1 MMKVATWVAVIL
13 VLIVATG
20 CRRQTPPPSPAVVAA
35 QPPEPAAAVATAVA
49 PPVAEAV
56 AEVPAYHGAV
66 QIERKQTTR
75 KDGFAK
81 VESVKLHSADT
92 LAAVKTF
99 YAGAITAGG
108 WQVAGS
114 KDRPDEAEWKLVKG
128 TSTVA
133 IELDAKRAGGVDI
146 SIERRD
152 R

>member
-1 MMKVATWVAVIL
+1 MKVATCVAVVL

-20 CRRQTPPPSPAVVAA
+20 CRRQTPPSPAVVAA
-35 QPPEPAAAVATAVA
+35 QPPEPAAAVAA
-49 PPVAEAV
+49 PAASPAAEAV
-56 AEVPAYHGAV
+56 AEVPAYPGAA

-75 KDGFAK
+75 KDGYAK
-81 VESVKLHSADT
+81 VENVKLHSADA
-92 LAAVKTF
+92 LAAVKAF
-99 YAGAITAGG
+99 YAGAIATGG
-108 WQVAGS
+108 WQVVAS
-114 KDRPDEAEWKLVKG
+114 KDRPDEAEWKLVKD